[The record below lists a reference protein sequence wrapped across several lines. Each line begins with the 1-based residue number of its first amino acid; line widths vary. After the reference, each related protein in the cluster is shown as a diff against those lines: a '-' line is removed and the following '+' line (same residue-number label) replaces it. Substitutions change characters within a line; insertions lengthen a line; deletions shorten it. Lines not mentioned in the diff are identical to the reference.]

1 MTGKH
6 GGPRPNSGPKTELNG
21 ARVQRVQVSL
31 DARTLTLLRVLGDGN
46 VSRGV
51 RQSAEVA
58 YERYLKSP

>member
-1 MTGKH
+1 
-6 GGPRPNSGPKTELNG
+6 
-21 ARVQRVQVSL
+21 VSL